1 MECDPMVG
9 RHIAVTGGLKQSR
22 FTQIRCFD
30 RCFERI
36 YDARLMLGGWS
47 SIIDPIQLAEKG
59 ARLSGELPVK
69 GLSRLVEMC
78 CNDEGSVRIDLQF
91 EHDPVDDLRT
101 LRGTIDA
108 RINVTCQRCME
119 SMVLSLSAYP
129 HLLLLR
135 AGDRDELMEGGNAL
149 AVERPITLGSLIE
162 DELLLSMPMVPM
174 HPSENCRAQESR
186 ELLKL
191 QEFAPNEKK
200 RTKPFAV
207 LAALKNAKR

>member
-1 MECDPMVG
+1 MGG
-9 RHIAVTGGLKQSR
+9 RHIAVTGALKQR
-22 FTQIRCFD
+22 RLAQIRCFD
-30 RCFERI
+30 RCFTRI

-47 SIIDPIQLAEKG
+47 STIDPLQLAEKG

-78 CNDEGSVRIDLQF
+78 GNDDGSVRIDLQF
-91 EHDPVDDLRT
+91 EHDPADDLRT
-101 LRGTIDA
+101 LHGTIDA

-119 SMVLSLSAYP
+119 PMALSLSVHP

-135 AGDRDELMEGGNAL
+135 AGDRDELMESGNAL
-149 AVERPITLGSLIE
+149 TVERPITLGSLIE

-174 HPSENCRAQESR
+174 HPVENCRARESR
-186 ELLKL
+186 ELLKP
-191 QEFAPNEKK
+191 QQFAPNEKK